1 MVVYNFKSITVVPTA
16 KDFLDIVLSKTQRK
30 TPTEI
35 HKNYAISRIRAFY
48 MRKVRYTQQNYHD
61 KLSQMLT
68 DFPILDDI
76 HPFYAELINILYDR
90 DHYKLALGQINTAK
104 HLIDNLAKDHVRLL
118 KYGDSLYRCKQLKR
132 AGMGRMC
139 TLIRKLGPSLAY
151 LEQVRQHLARLPSI
165 DPTSRTIIVCG
176 YPNVGKSSFMNKV
189 TRANVEVQPY
199 AFTTKSLY
207 VGHTDYKYMSWQV
220 IDTPGILDH
229 PLDERNTIEM
239 QSITAMA
246 HLQAAILF
254 VLDISEQCGYTIK
267 QQVALFHSIKP
278 LFVGKPLI
286 IAINKIDVLRPE
298 QVDPA
303 DMALIDSLADPG
315 KGGMSNVQIVPMS
328 TLTEEGV
335 ANVKNAACDA
345 LLEARVEKKLKANR
359 ITGTLNRLHV
369 AMPIPRDNKE
379 RPPVAPPV
387 VDTEMGDGEKPES
400 AERQRGN
407 KDETTFARMQRQYEE
422 RLLREQEED
431 EMWSRGEVP
440 NMNTKTWEKRYDL
453 KDPEWRFDKIP
464 QILDGKN
471 IADFVDPD
479 IEEMLEEL
487 EREEDERLAKLEE
500 EEANKE
506 EDNDLDE
513 DELRILNAIRRKKVL
528 LRKEHQLTK
537 NRGRVSTFETK
548 NRDQTFD
555 ELKDHLRG
563 RGFDDEQAEETVTNI
578 RESRSRSRLGR
589 KRERT
594 ASRSRGAEEEGM
606 TELEKKKARRESRS
620 QSRLASL
627 TPKPGSGM
635 KDLKDVLKAQDI
647 ANASRRDRNR
657 DGRKGESDRHIASKM
672 PKHLF
677 SGKRGIGKTDRR

>member
-1 MVVYNFKSITVVPTA
+1 MPTA

-61 KLSQMLT
+61 KLSQMLQ
-68 DFPILDDI
+68 DFPIIEDI

-90 DHYKLALGQINTAK
+90 DHYKLALGQLNTAK

-132 AGMGRMC
+132 AGLGRMC
-139 TLIRKLGPSLAY
+139 TLVRKLAPSLAY

-165 DPTSRTIIVCG
+165 DPTSRTLILCG

-207 VGHTDYKYMSWQV
+207 VGHTDYKHITWQV

-286 IAINKIDVLRPE
+286 VAVNKIDVLRPE
-298 QVDPA
+298 EVDAADWALIEALSDPA
-303 DMALIDSLADPG
+303 
-315 KGGMSNVQIVPMS
+315 KGGMNGVMVVPMS
-328 TLTEEGV
+328 TLTDEGV
-335 ANVKNAACDA
+335 AKVKNTACDI
-345 LLEARVEKKLKANR
+345 LLESRVEKKMKANR

-369 AMPIPRDNKE
+369 AMPTPRDNKV
-379 RPPVAPPV
+379 RAPVEAPTDYEMS
-387 VDTEMGDGEKPES
+387 VDSSD
-400 AERQRGN
+400 RQRGT
-407 KDETTFARMQRQYEE
+407 KDETTFTRMQRLFEE
-422 RLLREQEED
+422 RLLREQTEAD
-431 EMWSRGEVP
+431 MWSRGEVP
-440 NMNTKTWEKRYDL
+440 GMNTTTWQERYML
-453 KDPEWRFDKIP
+453 SNPEHRFDKIP
-464 QILDGKN
+464 EIMDGKN
-471 IADFVDPD
+471 IADFVDAD
-479 IEEMLEEL
+479 IEELLEEL
-487 EREEDERLAKLEE
+487 EREEEERVNKLEE
-500 EEANKE
+500 ENANKSE
-506 EDNDLDE
+506 ESELDE
-513 DELRILNAIRRKKVL
+513 DELRIINAIRKKKTL
-528 LRKEHQLTK
+528 LQKEHQLNK
-537 NRGRVSTFETK
+537 NKGGRVNLREVT
-548 NRDQTFD
+548 NRDQTFE
-555 ELKDHLRG
+555 ELEDHLRG
-563 RGFDDEQAEETVTNI
+563 RGFDDEQAAETVANI

-594 ASRSRGAEEEGM
+594 ASRSRGPGEEEGM
-606 TELEKKKARRESRS
+606 TELEKKKVRRENKSK
-620 QSRLASL
+620 SRLASL

-635 KDLKDVLKAQDI
+635 KDLAEALKAQDKT
-647 ANASRRDRNR
+647 NASRKDRNR
-657 DGRKGESDRHIASKM
+657 DGRRGESDRHIASKM

>member
-1 MVVYNFKSITVVPTA
+1 MPSA

-68 DFPILDDI
+68 DFPLLDDI

-104 HLIDNLAKDHVRLL
+104 HLIDTLAKDHVRLL

-139 TLIRKLGPSLAY
+139 TLIRKLGPSLEY

-165 DPTSRTIIVCG
+165 DPTSRTLILCG

-207 VGHTDYKYMSWQV
+207 VGHTDYKYITWQV

-246 HLQAAILF
+246 HLQSAILF

-278 LFVGKPLI
+278 LFVGKPLLV
-286 IAINKIDVLRPE
+286 AVNKIDVTRPE
-298 QVDPA
+298 TVDPE
-303 DMALIDSLADPG
+303 DWALVEALADPG
-315 KGGMSNVQIVPMS
+315 KGGMPGVQIVPMS

-335 ANVKNAACDA
+335 TAVKNAACDA
-345 LLEARVEKKLKANR
+345 LLESRVEKKLKANK

-369 AMPIPRDNKE
+369 AMPMPRDDKK
-379 RPPVAPPV
+379 RPPVDAPV
-387 VDTEMGDGEKPES
+387 KDTEEMEDEAVTS
-400 AERQRGN
+400 ERQRGN
-407 KDETTFARMQRQYEE
+407 KDEATFNRMQRLFEE
-422 RLLREQEED
+422 RFQRQQEED
-431 EMWSRGEVP
+431 ETWARGEVP
-440 NMNTKTWEKRYDL
+440 GQKTTTWQKRYML
-453 KDPEWRFDKIP
+453 KDPEWNFDKIP
-464 QILDGKN
+464 EIMDGKN
-471 IADFVDPD
+471 IADYVDPD
-479 IEEMLEEL
+479 IEAMLEEL
-487 EREEDERLAKLEE
+487 EREEDERLAKLQ
-500 EEANKE
+500 E
-506 EDNDLDE
+506 EDAAKSDESELDE
-513 DELRILNAIRRKKVL
+513 DELRIVNAIRKKKAIL
-528 LRKEHQLTK
+528 HNEHALGK
-537 NRGRVSTFETK
+537 NRGRVSTAETK

-555 ELKDHLRG
+555 DLKEHLRG
-563 RGFDDEQAEETVTNI
+563 RGFDDDQAEETVAGI
-578 RESRSRSRLGR
+578 REARSKSRLGR
-589 KRERT
+589 KRDRS
-594 ASRSRGAEEEGM
+594 ASRSKSRKEENGETEDM
-606 TELEKKKARRESRS
+606 TELERKKARRESRS
-620 QSRLASL
+620 KSRLLSL

-635 KDLKDVLKAQDI
+635 KDLKEALRAQDI
-647 ANASRRDRNR
+647 SNAARKDRNR
-657 DGRKGESDRHIASKM
+657 DGRKGESDRHIADKM

>member
-1 MVVYNFKSITVVPTA
+1 
-16 KDFLDIVLSKTQRK
+16 
-30 TPTEI
+30 
-35 HKNYAISRIRAFY
+35 

-68 DFPILDDI
+68 DFPLLDEI

-139 TLIRKLGPSLAY
+139 TIVRKLAPSLAY

-165 DPTSRTIIVCG
+165 DPTTRTIIVCG

-189 TRANVEVQPY
+189 TRANVDVQPY

-207 VGHTDYKYMSWQV
+207 VGHTDYKYITWQI

-246 HLQAAILF
+246 HLQSAILF
-254 VLDISEQCGYTIK
+254 VLDISEQCGYTIQ
-267 QQVALFHSIKP
+267 QQVSLFNSIKP
-278 LFVGKPLI
+278 LFVGKPI
-286 IAINKIDVLRPE
+286 VVAVNKIDVVRPE
-298 QVDPA
+298 GVNPDDWALVESLQDP
-303 DMALIDSLADPG
+303 S
-315 KGGMSNVQIVPMS
+315 KGGIGGVQIVPMS

-335 ANVKNAACDA
+335 TSAKNAACDA
-345 LLEARVEKKLKANR
+345 LLEARVEKKLKTNR

-369 AMPIPRDNKE
+369 AMPVKRDEKA
-379 RPPVAPPV
+379 RPPTAAPVKDQDMEDAPEV
-387 VDTEMGDGEKPES
+387 V
-400 AERQRGN
+400 RQRGA
-407 KDETTFARMQRQYEE
+407 KDETTFARMQRLFEE
-422 RLLREQEED
+422 RLLKEQEEA
-431 EMWSRGEVP
+431 EIWSRGEVP
-440 NMNTKTWEKRYDL
+440 GMNTTTWKDRYDL
-453 KDPEWRFDKIP
+453 KNPEWKFDKIP
-464 QILDGKN
+464 EILDGKN
-471 IADFVDPD
+471 IADFVDAD
-479 IEEMLEEL
+479 INELLEEL
-487 EREEDERLAKLEE
+487 EREEDERAAKFEE
-500 EEANKE
+500 EKANKSSE
-506 EDNDLDE
+506 SELDE
-513 DELRILNAIRRKKVL
+513 EEVKILTAIRRKKVL
-528 LRKEHQLTK
+528 LRKEHEMK
-537 NRGRVSTFETK
+537 KHRGKTSTHEIK

-555 ELKDHLRG
+555 DLKTHLRG
-563 RGFDDEQAEETVTNI
+563 RGFDKEQADEAVEGV
-578 RESRSRSRLGR
+578 RASRSRSASRAGR
-589 KRERT
+589 KRERSE
-594 ASRSRGAEEEGM
+594 SRNAEDESM

-620 QSRLASL
+620 KSRLLSL

-635 KDLKDVLKAQDI
+635 KDLKDVLKAQEI
-647 ANASRRDRNR
+647 AKAARKPFNR
-657 DGRKGESDRHIASKM
+657 EGRKGESDRHIASKM